1 MKNLKELREYNN
13 LSQKEVAEHIGVS
26 SRVYSYYE
34 CGRKLP
40 AKYIKPLANLFCI
53 SCDELLENKDKYKC
67 MWDMLKEYVEHE
79 LEEDTKLGCENFAL
93 VDEDILDK
101 IRKIEDEF
109 CKKVQ

>member
-13 LSQKEVAEHIGVS
+13 LSQKEVAEHIGVH

-34 CGRKLP
+34 NGHRKIP
-40 AKYIKPLANLFCI
+40 AKYIKLLANLFCI
-53 SCDELLENKDKYKC
+53 SCDELLENDYKYKFKD
-67 MWDMLKEYVEHE
+67 MWDKLKKYVEHE
-79 LEEDTKLGCENFAL
+79 LEEDTKLGCKNFAL

-109 CKKVQ
+109 V